1 MNSFNDELFN
11 EKLNL
16 DELCKKQK
24 ITHEHKIKI
33 YQRILA
39 RVHKKIKSVSRQ
51 RHNNKFCIYLLPE
64 FVLGIPRYDM
74 VNCTSFV
81 IEKLMENGFQV
92 KYTHPNLLFIS
103 WQHYIPSH
111 VRADYKK
118 KTGVSID
125 GYGNVIKKSNKNNP
139 ESKSDINALL
149 LTNKSNN
156 IKIKKDDKKS
166 NFTNI
171 TTYKPT
177 GNLIYNNKL
186 IESIENT
193 AKNDVPELK
202 KIKL

>member
-1 MNSFNDELFN
+1 MSYFNEENFN

-16 DELCKKQK
+16 DELCKQQK

-33 YQRILA
+33 YQKILA
-39 RVHKKIKSVSRQ
+39 RVHKKIKTVSRQ
-51 RHNNKFCIYLLPE
+51 RSNNKFCVYLLPE

-74 VNCTSFV
+74 ANCTTYV

-125 GYGNVIKKSNKNNP
+125 GYGNVIKRKDKNNP
-139 ESKSDINALL
+139 KTKGDINSLL
-149 LTNKSNN
+149 LTNKPSN
-156 IKIKKDDKKS
+156 IKIKKDEKKK
-166 NFTNI
+166 NFNNI
-171 TTYKPT
+171 TNYKPT
-177 GNLIYNNKL
+177 GNLIYNNQL

-193 AKNDVPELK
+193 VNTDLPELK
-202 KIKL
+202 QIKL

>member
-1 MNSFNDELFN
+1 MSYFNEENFN

-16 DELCKKQK
+16 DELCKQQK

-33 YQRILA
+33 YQKILA
-39 RVHKKIKSVSRQ
+39 RVHKKIKTVSRQ
-51 RHNNKFCIYLLPE
+51 RSNNKFCVYLLPE

-74 VNCTSFV
+74 ANCTTYV

-125 GYGNVIKKSNKNNP
+125 GYGNVIKRKDKNNP
-139 ESKSDINALL
+139 KTKDDINSLL
-149 LTNKSNN
+149 LTNKPNN
-156 IKIKKDDKKS
+156 IKIKKDEKKK
-166 NFTNI
+166 NFNNI
-171 TTYKPT
+171 TNYKPT
-177 GNLIYNNKL
+177 GNLIYNNQL

-193 AKNDVPELK
+193 VNTDLPELK
-202 KIKL
+202 QIKL

>member
-1 MNSFNDELFN
+1 MNSFDNDQFN

-16 DELCKKQK
+16 DDLCKKQK
-24 ITHEHKIKI
+24 ISYEHKIKI

-39 RVHKKIKSVSRQ
+39 RVHKKIKAVSRQ

-125 GYGNVIKKSNKNNP
+125 GYGNVIKKKNRDGKP
-139 ESKSDINALL
+139 DKSDINSLL
-149 LTNKSNN
+149 LTNKPNN

-166 NFTNI
+166 NFKNI
-171 TTYKPT
+171 TNYKPT
-177 GNLIYNNKL
+177 GNLIYNNQL

-193 AKNDVPELK
+193 VSDIPELK
-202 KIKL
+202 QVKL

>member
-1 MNSFNDELFN
+1 MNSFDNDQFN

-16 DELCKKQK
+16 DDLCKKQK
-24 ITHEHKIKI
+24 ISYEHKIKI

-39 RVHKKIKSVSRQ
+39 RVHKKIKAVSRQ

-125 GYGNVIKKSNKNNP
+125 GYGNVIKKKNRDGKP
-139 ESKSDINALL
+139 DKSDINSLL
-149 LTNKSNN
+149 LTNKPNN
-156 IKIKKDDKKS
+156 IKIKKEEKKS
-166 NFTNI
+166 NFKNI
-171 TTYKPT
+171 TNYKPT
-177 GNLIYNNKL
+177 GNLIYNNQL

-193 AKNDVPELK
+193 VNDIPELK
-202 KIKL
+202 QVKL

>member
-1 MNSFNDELFN
+1 MNSFDDEQFN

-16 DELCKKQK
+16 DDLCKKQK
-24 ITHEHKIKI
+24 ITYEHKIKI

-39 RVHKKIKSVSRQ
+39 RVHKKIKAVSRQ

-118 KTGVSID
+118 KTGISID
-125 GYGNVIKKSNKNNP
+125 GYGNVIKKKNKDGKP
-139 ESKSDINALL
+139 DKSDINSLL
-149 LTNKSNN
+149 LTNKPNN
-156 IKIKKDDKKS
+156 IKIKKEEKKT
-166 NFTNI
+166 NFKNI
-171 TTYKPT
+171 TNYKPT
-177 GNLIYNNKL
+177 GNLIYNNQL

-193 AKNDVPELK
+193 VNDVPELK
-202 KIKL
+202 QVKL

>member
-1 MNSFNDELFN
+1 MNSFDDEQFN

-16 DELCKKQK
+16 DDLCKKQK
-24 ITHEHKIKI
+24 ITYEHKIKI

-39 RVHKKIKSVSRQ
+39 RVHKKIKAVSRQ

-125 GYGNVIKKSNKNNP
+125 GYGNVIKKKNRDGKP
-139 ESKSDINALL
+139 DKSDINSLL
-149 LTNKSNN
+149 LTNKPNN
-156 IKIKKDDKKS
+156 IKIKKEEKKS
-166 NFTNI
+166 NFKNI
-171 TTYKPT
+171 TNYKPT
-177 GNLIYNNKL
+177 GNLIYNNQL

-193 AKNDVPELK
+193 VNDVPELK
-202 KIKL
+202 QVKL